1 MEKARLFI
9 ALDAEDFVVDS
20 LIEATNKLRKV
31 IRYKHRD
38 AIVVEGKNLTMRF
51 HLKYKIEDLRWED
64 IEDFLPRGEK

>member
-1 MEKARLFI
+1 VGGVDVEELRKELEKRGY
-9 ALDAEDFVVDS
+9 
-20 LIEATNKLRKV
+20 KLRKV

-38 AIVVEGKNLTMRF
+38 AIVVEGKDLTMRF